1 MNKKEKFLPV
11 DLGHLESRALAV
23 VEAFDKHNDTERS
36 DEYRNY
42 HLKNA
47 ESIARSLASA
57 FRHSFDTYEI
67 GGMIPYGL
75 DEALLSSPNKPD
87 KE

>member
-1 MNKKEKFLPV
+1 MKKKEKFLPV
-11 DLGHLESRALAV
+11 DLGRLEERALAV

-36 DEYRNY
+36 DEYRTY

-75 DEALLSSPNKPD
+75 NDLLSSLDINP
-87 KE
+87 KEI